1 MLCKDGEYNTNY
13 VTVWQT
19 KKECRIWK
27 QEEWI
32 MAELK
37 IVIAED
43 NPLMMELLSSILE
56 EEDGFVVVGKA
67 DNGEDAYQMIM
78 EKGPDLVLL
87 DVIMPKLDGISVLE
101 KVRAARSGKNMPAVI
116 IVSAAGNETVASA
129 AFRNGASYYILKP
142 FDREILLDKIH
153 LVAEE
158 RIRTKTVSVVR
169 EKPTETYFAKG
180 DYIRQNLEDDVT
192 QLLHE
197 IGIPAHIKGY
207 QYLRDAITISVEE
220 KEMLVSVTKVLY
232 PTIAKKHG
240 TTSSRVERAIRHA
253 IEVAW
258 SRGQLEMIHEI
269 FGYTVNSG
277 KGKPTNSEFIALIT
291 DKIRLDYKRAL

>member
-1 MLCKDGEYNTNY
+1 
-13 VTVWQT
+13 
-19 KKECRIWK
+19 
-27 QEEWI
+27 
-32 MAELK
+32 MAELN
-37 IVIAED
+37 IAIAED
-43 NPLMMELLSSILE
+43 NPLMLELLGSILE
-56 EEDGFVVVGKA
+56 EEDGFHVVGKA

-78 EKGPDLVLL
+78 DKKPDIVLL
-87 DVIMPKLDGISVLE
+87 DVIMPKLDGITVLE
-101 KVRAARSGKNMPAVI
+101 KVRAANIGKDMPAVI
-116 IVSAAGNETVASA
+116 MVTAAGNETVASA

-142 FDREILLDKIH
+142 FDREVLLDKIR
-153 LVAEE
+153 LVAQE
-158 RIRTKTVSVVR
+158 RLRMKMPSVVR
-169 EKPTETYFAKG
+169 EKPADTYMNKG
-180 DYIRQNLEDDVT
+180 DHIRRNLEDDVT

-207 QYLRDAITISVEE
+207 QYLRDAIIISVEE

-232 PTIAKKHG
+232 PAIAKKHG
-240 TTSSRVERAIRHA
+240 TTASRVERAIRHA

-258 SRGQLEMIHEI
+258 SRGQLEMIDEI

>member
-1 MLCKDGEYNTNY
+1 
-13 VTVWQT
+13 
-19 KKECRIWK
+19 
-27 QEEWI
+27 

-169 EKPTETYFAKG
+169 EKPAETYFAKG

-207 QYLRDAITISVEE
+207 QYLRDAIIISVEE

-291 DKIRLDYKRAL
+291 DKIRLVHHVTDKPPKCKYNDGRKKGGNYANITVSTLGK

>member
-1 MLCKDGEYNTNY
+1 
-13 VTVWQT
+13 
-19 KKECRIWK
+19 
-27 QEEWI
+27 

-56 EEDGFVVVGKA
+56 EEDGFLVVGKA

-78 EKGPDLVLL
+78 EKNPDLVLL

-169 EKPTETYFAKG
+169 EKPAETYFAKG

-197 IGIPAHIKGY
+197 IGI
-207 QYLRDAITISVEE
+207 RRIS
-220 KEMLVSVTKVLY
+220 
-232 PTIAKKHG
+232 
-240 TTSSRVERAIRHA
+240 RAISICGMPSSFRWKKRKCWCRLPRYCILPLPRSMA
-253 IEVAW
+253 PPQAVWNEPFVMR
-258 SRGQLEMIHEI
+258 SRWRGAAD
-269 FGYTVNSG
+269 SW
-277 KGKPTNSEFIALIT
+277 
-291 DKIRLDYKRAL
+291 R

>member
-1 MLCKDGEYNTNY
+1 
-13 VTVWQT
+13 
-19 KKECRIWK
+19 
-27 QEEWI
+27 
-32 MAELK
+32 MAELN
-37 IVIAED
+37 IAIAED
-43 NPLMMELLSSILE
+43 NPLMLELLSSILE
-56 EEDGFVVVGKA
+56 AEEGFHVVGKA

-78 EKGPDLVLL
+78 EKNPDIVLL
-87 DVIMPKLDGISVLE
+87 DVIMPKLDGITVLE
-101 KVRAARSGKNMPAVI
+101 KVRAAKGGKDMPSI
-116 IVSAAGNETVASA
+116 IMVTAAGNETVASA

-142 FDREILLDKIH
+142 FGREVLLDKIR

-158 RIRTKTVSVVR
+158 RFRSRMVSSVR
-169 EKPTETYFAKG
+169 EKPAEAYLNHINKG
-180 DYIRQNLEDDVT
+180 DYLRQNLEDDVT

-220 KEMLVSVTKVLY
+220 QDMLVSVTKVLY

-240 TTSSRVERAIRHA
+240 TTASRVERAIRHA